1 MNSYTW
7 RAAIIRSDLGPTT
20 RHVLLTLSCHINDAG
35 EPTYPSTLLLSDEC
49 GLSERAV
56 VTHLKLAASLGW
68 LTVSKHGYAGQGWAR
83 NQYRPRT
90 PDGFVPRPA
99 PVRKGTEAGSVPSDE
114 KLSTEAL
121 NDVQYVE
128 GEGTEGRSVPSGEAL
143 NVTTEGTERG
153 DKKALNDVQS
163 NYPLELPKELPKVAR
178 AKRKAVDKAF
188 EQLWA
193 VYPRKVS
200 KDAALKAYRKLDPD
214 EALQAVLLAAVEKQ
228 AASQAWTKDGGTFV
242 PHAST
247 WLNGRRWTDEVPEES
262 PEGETGGAQSAAEP
276 WYRRWSG
283 ITEKG
288 AQVFRA
294 FKEGEDPLRYKVNVF
309 KRAGEGKWR
318 DELMNE
324 LQRTKNS
331 LYADIHQYIYGHPP
345 IGDAA

>member
-7 RAAIIRSDLGPTT
+7 RAAIIRSELGPTT

-56 VTHLKLAASLGW
+56 ITHLKLAASLGW
-68 LTVSKHGYAGQGWAR
+68 LMVSKHGYAGQGWAR

-99 PVRKGTEAGSVPSDE
+99 PVRKGTEAGSAPSEE

-121 NDVQYVE
+121 NDVQYVD
-128 GEGTEGRSVPSGEAL
+128 GEGTEGRSAPLGEAL
-143 NVTTEGTERG
+143 NVTTEGTEPD
-153 DKKALNDVQS
+153 DKKALKDVQS
-163 NYPLELPKELPKVAR
+163 NYPQELPKELPKTAR

-200 KDAALKAYRKLDPD
+200 REAALKAYRKVDPD
-214 EALQAVLLAAVEKQ
+214 EALQAAMLAAVVAQ
-228 AASQAWTKDGGTFV
+228 SASHAWTKDGGTFI

-247 WLNGRRWTDEVPEES
+247 WLNGARWTDEVPDDAPAADGVS
-262 PEGETGGAQSAAEP
+262 GAGTEEP

-283 ITEKG
+283 ITAKG
-288 AQVFRA
+288 VDVFRA
-294 FKEGEDPLRYKVNVF
+294 FREGEDPLRYKVAVF

-318 DELMNE
+318 DELMTE
-324 LQRTKNS
+324 LLRTKNS
-331 LYADIHQYIYGHPP
+331 LYPDIHQYIYGHPP
-345 IGDAA
+345 VEVQA